1 MDNVYN
7 FTPSSNRWY
16 SLEDFDG
23 EIWKDIPGYEGLY
36 KISNYGRVKSLK
48 RYRPNGSKSQ
58 LVPEKIKK
66 GTDNRCGYLVV
77 TLSKSSKTK
86 KNYIHRLVGIA
97 FLPNPF
103 NLPEINHKDED
114 KSNNKIDNLEWCS
127 SLYNTNYG
135 TGIIRGRKKREE
147 NGFMR
152 KIDMYD
158 LKGNLLKQ
166 YLCGKD
172 IEKDGISRRAA
183 YLACENKARSYK
195 GCVFRFHGQPFYY
208 REIDGYPKGKKKN
221 VIKTDVDGKIL
232 HVYRSIKEAERENG
246 LNRNCLYSATY
257 ASTRKAYING
267 CYFEIK
273 TE

>member
-58 LVPEKIKK
+58 LVPEKIMK
-66 GTDNRCGYLVV
+66 GTDNLCGYLVV

-86 KNYIHRLVGIA
+86 KSYIHRLVGIA

-114 KSNNKIDNLEWCS
+114 KSNNKIENLEWCS

-183 YLACENKARSYK
+183 YLVCKNRVRSYK
-195 GCVFRFHGQPFYY
+195 GCVFRFHGQPFHY

-221 VIKTDVDGKIL
+221 VIKTDADGKIL

-246 LNRNCLYSATY
+246 LNRNCLYSTTY

-267 CYFEIK
+267 CYYEIK